1 MNSTQEEAVSTL
13 LEWAKEDEG
22 TRGLLIIADEEDSTR
37 LVYNGTELNL
47 VAALAV
53 AMRKDDNIRQACA
66 KAMILLENCEAKVTS
81 KQDDDDR
88 RDNNTSPR
96 VER

>member
-1 MNSTQEEAVSTL
+1 MNSTQDEAVSTL

-53 AMRKDDNIRQACA
+53 AMRKDDIVRQVCA
-66 KAMILLENCEAKVTS
+66 KAMILLEEYEASVTN
-81 KQDDDDR
+81 KQDNDTR
-88 RDNNTSPR
+88 RTK
-96 VER
+96 

>member
-13 LEWAKEDEG
+13 LEWAKEDEE

-47 VAALAV
+47 VAALAT
-53 AMRKDDNIRQACA
+53 AMRKDDCVRQVCA
-66 KAMILLENCEAKVTS
+66 KAMRWRRMAKLV
-81 KQDDDDR
+81 
-88 RDNNTSPR
+88 
-96 VER
+96 

>member
-13 LEWAKEDEG
+13 LGWAEEDVDS
-22 TRGLLIIADEEDSTR
+22 RGLLIIADEEDGTC

-53 AMRKDDNIRQACA
+53 AMRKDDNIRQVFA
-66 KAMILLENCEAKVTS
+66 KAMILLENYEASVTN
-81 KQDDDDR
+81 KQDND
-88 RDNNTSPR
+88 
-96 VER
+96 EA

>member
-13 LEWAKEDEG
+13 LEWAEEDDG

-66 KAMILLENCEAKVTS
+66 KAMILLENCEASITN
-81 KQDDDDR
+81 KQDNDKV
-88 RDNNTSPR
+88 RDNGRPI
-96 VER
+96 